1 MPTISFKAD
10 DEFKKNLD
18 WLAKHNGINVSA
30 YIKLNLTK
38 IIKKDM
44 NEITIN
50 GFTVAEEMRILEEEK
65 DATYSGPFN
74 TAQEFLEHL
83 NSQDENRQQ

>member
-30 YIKLNLTK
+30 YIKLNLMK

-44 NEITIN
+44 NEITVN
-50 GFTVAEEMRILEEEK
+50 GFTVAEEMRILEDAK
-65 DATYSGPFN
+65 DQNYSGPFHTVEELMN
-74 TAQEFLEHL
+74 HL
-83 NSQDENRQQ
+83 NNRHEDNN

>member
-44 NEITIN
+44 SEITVN
-50 GFTVAEEMRILEEEK
+50 GFTVAEEMRILEDVK
-65 DATYSGPFN
+65 DETYSGPFN
-74 TAQEFLEHL
+74 TVKELMNHL
-83 NSQDENRQQ
+83 NNQDEDNH

>member
-1 MPTISFKAD
+1 MSTISFKAD
-10 DEFKKNLD
+10 DEFKKKLD

-44 NEITIN
+44 NEITVN
-50 GFTVAEEMRILEEEK
+50 GFTVAEEMRILEDAK
-65 DATYSGPFN
+65 DKNYSGPFN
-74 TAQEFLEHL
+74 TVEELMNHL
-83 NSQDENRQQ
+83 NNQHEDNN